1 MSKSAKAKCQYTT
14 TQARYLRKMS
24 KTTIE
29 LYTTLTH
36 THAHMKKPI
45 HRSLC
50 NLINAHEM
58 EHEFIHTGEI
68 QLPFDYNEFRL
79 ILRH

>member
-1 MSKSAKAKCQYTT
+1 
-14 TQARYLRKMS
+14 MS

-68 QLPFDYNEFRL
+68 QLPFDYNEFVQFYVIKKRL
-79 ILRH
+79 ICNGIEFVVLIFG